1 MKHIFIVSDLDELP
15 QVAEHLMAI
24 ISQPRVVR
32 LQGEMGAGKTTLVKE
47 LIKKLGA
54 EDAGSSPTF
63 ALINSY
69 KSATQGPIY
78 HLDLYRINSLE
89 EALDIGIEDLLY
101 EKHWV
106 FIEWSDVVSDLLPDN
121 SVTIAI
127 EVNEDGVREIQLDLG
142 IQ

>member
-15 QVAEHLMAI
+15 QVAEHITAI
-24 ISQPRVVR
+24 ISLPRVVI

-69 KSATQGPIY
+69 KCTTQGPIY
-78 HLDLYRINSLE
+78 HLDLFRIHSLE
-89 EALDIGIEDLLY
+89 ETLDIGIEEILY
-101 EKHWV
+101 ENHWV
-106 FIEWSDVVSDLLPDN
+106 FIEWADVVSDLLPDD

-127 EVNEDGVREIQLDLG
+127 KVNDDGIREIELNLENY
-142 IQ
+142 